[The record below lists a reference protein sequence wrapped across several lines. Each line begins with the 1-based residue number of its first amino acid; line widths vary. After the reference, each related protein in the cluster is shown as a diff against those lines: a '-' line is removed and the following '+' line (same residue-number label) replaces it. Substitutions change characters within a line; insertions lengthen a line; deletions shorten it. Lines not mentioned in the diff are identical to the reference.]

1 MNTLE
6 GRRIWSENGT
16 FGLVILEGKQ
26 LQVPT
31 RPGHVTGVMAG
42 GVMENPTG
50 RKEPQRPWCLP
61 VINLGYS

>member
-16 FGLVILEGKQ
+16 FGLVILEVKQ

-31 RPGHVTGVMAG
+31 HPGHVTGVMAG
-42 GVMENPTG
+42 GVTENPTG
-50 RKEPQRPWCLP
+50 CKEPQK
-61 VINLGYS
+61 S